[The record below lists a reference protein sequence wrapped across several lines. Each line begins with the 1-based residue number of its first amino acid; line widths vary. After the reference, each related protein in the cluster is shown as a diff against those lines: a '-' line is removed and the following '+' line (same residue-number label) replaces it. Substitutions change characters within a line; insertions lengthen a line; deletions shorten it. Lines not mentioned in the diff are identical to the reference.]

1 MLVSIVTLLLALII
15 LRRFHIPR
23 GKKLARICACGF
35 VLAIHWVAFYS
46 IVGVLLIFSLDVR
59 YRLGIALGL
68 LCSFAYAVFALLH
81 IRTSIVSFTV
91 FSAYPRARR
100 LSAKAWMSSS
110 RIRAD
115 AAANFGRM

>member
-1 MLVSIVTLLLALII
+1 MLVS
-15 LRRFHIPR
+15 
-23 GKKLARICACGF
+23 ICACGF

-68 LCSFAYAVFALLH
+68 LCSFAYAVFVLLH